1 MPKVHLVQDM
11 PEDQLAATKDFSLAS
26 FPFPK
31 FNPIQ
36 SRVLEFYN
44 EPTNLVAAAPTS
56 AGKTACAEMILAHE
70 LRERGGKGMYIGP
83 LRALGQQKLNDWRK
97 LEHDFRNLNISI
109 CTGDY
114 RLTPDRRQELMDAD
128 LILMTS
134 EMLNSRL
141 RNIGSEH
148 NDWLYDIGTLI
159 VDEGHSLMF
168 PNRGDRLEVSIMK
181 MAASNPDCRLVL
193 LSATLPNVEEIGGW
207 LTALTNR
214 DTYVLESSYRP
225 CPLRIHYKA
234 YDDSIWG
241 YDVGEREKVYAA
253 MRIVQDHPDDK
264 FLIFVHTKRTCAL
277 MLEQLKRVGIEAEL
291 HNANVRLEKRLQ
303 VEDQFC
309 NGNLR
314 VLIATSTL
322 SQGMNLP
329 ARRCIVL
336 GIQRGLQ
343 YVENY
348 EVEQMVGRAGR
359 PQYDPKG
366 DAYVLLPYSK
376 MNDAIARLSEPT
388 IIKSVLVPKQQSSA
402 YHARTLAFHV
412 TNEIHQGNIST
423 IEDVTKWYERSLAHY
438 QGIYLEPEFI
448 KEMIDSM
455 VRKGI
460 IKEDDDGNLK
470 ITGIGRVSSL
480 FYHSPFDVAD
490 LLRNFNILFQN
501 KKETNDLW
509 IAMAF
514 AHIESARMGIVSNAE
529 RDQLDRFDYLITP
542 QLSDA
547 FVGYREFGWPEK
559 KMAYCYYLALRGN
572 SNAVLSNT
580 LQTVQQDAERIVEI
594 LVALD
599 GQVAKWK
606 RQPHLRQIAKKLQ
619 YGCDWELLDLCVIPG
634 IGKVKAQKLR
644 KANFKTPQD
653 VATKPGRVKTAL
665 RCSDAVAKKI
675 CQRAKEIA

>member
-1 MPKVHLVQDM
+1 MPKVHLV
-11 PEDQLAATKDFSLAS
+11 EDTPDDKLVATKDFSLVS
-26 FPFPK
+26 FPFPE

-36 SRVLEFYN
+36 SKVLEFYD
-44 EPTNLVAAAPTS
+44 EPINLVAAAPTS
-56 AGKTACAEMILAHE
+56 AGKTACAEMMLAHE

-83 LRALGQQKLNDWRK
+83 LRALGQQKLDDWRK
-97 LEHDFRNLNISI
+97 IEHDFRNLNISI

-114 RLTPDRRQELMDAD
+114 RLTADRRQELMDAD

-168 PNRGDRLEVSIMK
+168 QDRGDRLEVSVMK
-181 MAASNPDCRLVL
+181 MTASNPGCRLVL
-193 LSATLPNVEEIGGW
+193 LSATMPNVEEIAGW
-207 LTALTNR
+207 LTSLTDR
-214 DTYVLESSYRP
+214 DTYVLDSSYRP

-234 YDDSIWG
+234 YDDGIWG
-241 YDVGEREKVYAA
+241 YDAVEREKVYAA
-253 MRIVQDHPDDK
+253 IRIVQDYPDDK
-264 FLIFVHTKRTCAL
+264 FLIFAHTKRTGNL
-277 MLEQLKRVGIEAEL
+277 MREQLKRVGIDAEF
-291 HNANVRLEKRLQ
+291 HNANVSLDKRLH

-309 NGNLR
+309 NHSALK

-322 SQGMNLP
+322 SQGLNFP

-348 EVEQMVGRAGR
+348 EVEQMTGRAGR

-366 DAYVLLPYSK
+366 DAYVLLPYNK
-376 MNDAIARLSEPT
+376 MNEAIARLSEPT
-388 IIKSVLVPKQQSSA
+388 IIESVLVPKRQNNA
-402 YHARTLAFHV
+402 YHSRTLAFHI
-412 TNEIHQGNIST
+412 TNEIHQGDIGT
-423 IEDVTKWYERSLAHY
+423 IEDVTKWYERSLAYY

-448 KEMIDSM
+448 KDMIDSM
-455 VRKGI
+455 VRRGI
-460 IKEDDDGNLK
+460 IKEDDGNLT
-470 ITGIGRVSSL
+470 ITGIGRVASL

-490 LLRNFNILFQN
+490 LLRNFNVLFQN
-501 KKETNDLW
+501 KKQTNDLW
-509 IAMAF
+509 IAMAL

-547 FVGYREFGWPEK
+547 FVGYREFSWPEK
-559 KMAYCYYLALRGN
+559 KLAYCYFLALQGS
-572 SNAVLSNT
+572 SNAVLTNTIQT
-580 LQTVQQDAERIVEI
+580 LQRDAERIIEI
-594 LVALD
+594 VAALD
-599 GQVAKWK
+599 SQVAKWK
-606 RQPHLRQIAKKLQ
+606 QQPHLRQIGKKLR
-619 YGCDWELLDLCVIPG
+619 YGCDWELLDLCAIPG
-634 IGKVKAQKLR
+634 IGKVKAQRLR

-653 VATKPGRVKTAL
+653 VATQPGRVKTAL
-665 RCSDAVAKKI
+665 RCSDAVAKKT
-675 CQRAKEIA
+675 CERAKEIA

>member
-1 MPKVHLVQDM
+1 MSEVHLIKDM
-11 PEDQLAATKDFSLAS
+11 PEDQLANTKDFPLAN

-31 FNPIQ
+31 FNPVQ
-36 SRVLEFYN
+36 SRVLEFYDK
-44 EPTNLVAAAPTS
+44 PANLVVSAPTS
-56 AGKTACAEMILAHE
+56 AGKTACAEMLLAHE

-97 LEHDFRNLNISI
+97 EDHDFRDLNISI

-114 RLTPDRRQELMDAD
+114 RLTPDRRQELMDSD

-148 NDWLYDIGTLI
+148 SDWLYDIGTLI

-168 PNRGDRLEVSIMK
+168 QGRGDKLEVSIMK
-181 MAASNPDCRLVL
+181 MAQSNPDCRLVL
-193 LSATLPNVEEIGGW
+193 LSATMPNVEQIGEW
-207 LTALTNR
+207 LTELTDR

-225 CPLRIHYKA
+225 CPLRIHYKQ
-234 YDDSIWG
+234 YDDSVWG
-241 YDVGEREKVYAA
+241 YDAGEQEKVYSA
-253 MRIVQDHPDDK
+253 MRIVQEYPKDK

-277 MLEQLKRVGIEAEL
+277 MLEQLKRVGIESEL
-291 HNANVRLEKRLQ
+291 HNANVGLKKRLQ

-322 SQGMNLP
+322 SQGLNMP

-359 PQYDPKG
+359 PQYDPRG

-388 IIKSVLVPKQQSSA
+388 IIESVLVPKQQGSA
-402 YHARTLAFHV
+402 YHARTLAFHI
-412 TNEIHQGNIST
+412 TNEIHQGEIST
-423 IEDVTKWYERSLAHY
+423 IEDVTKWYERSLAHF

-448 KEMIDSM
+448 KEMIASM

-460 IKEDDDGNLK
+460 IKEDNGNLT

-490 LLRNFNILFQN
+490 LLRNFNVLFQN
-501 KKETNDLW
+501 KKESNDLW
-509 IAMAF
+509 IAMAL
-514 AHIESARMGIVSNAE
+514 AHIESSITGIISNAE
-529 RDQLDRFDYLITP
+529 RDELDRFDYLITP

-547 FVGYREFGWPEK
+547 FVGYREFSWPEK
-559 KMAYCYYLALRGN
+559 KIAYCYYLALRGN
-572 SNAVLSNT
+572 NNAVLSNT
-580 LQTVQQDAERIVEI
+580 LQSLKQDTERIVEI

-599 GQVAKWK
+599 GQVAQWK

-619 YGCDWELLDLCVIPG
+619 YGCDWELLNLCAIPG
-634 IGKVKAQKLR
+634 IGKVKAQKLL
-644 KANFKTPQD
+644 KANFKTPKD
-653 VATKPGRVKTAL
+653 VATKPGLVKTAL
-665 RCSDAVAKKI
+665 RCSDVVAKKI
-675 CQRAKEIA
+675 CDRAKGIV